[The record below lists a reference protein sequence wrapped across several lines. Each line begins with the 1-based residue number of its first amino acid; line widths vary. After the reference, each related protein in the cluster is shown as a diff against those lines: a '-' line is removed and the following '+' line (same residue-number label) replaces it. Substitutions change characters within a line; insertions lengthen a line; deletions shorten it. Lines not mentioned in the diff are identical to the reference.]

1 MSLTRATLDNGLRI
15 LLKEMRT
22 APLISQWL
30 WVGVGS
36 RDEPGGRTGASHW
49 VEHMLFKGT
58 PRFPAGVLDKA
69 IARYGGYWNAMTY
82 IDWTAYYETMPAE
95 HIGLA
100 LELEADRLQNA
111 AFAPQDVDSERTVII
126 SERQG
131 NENSP
136 LFLLDEAIQNAAF
149 EVHGYHHEVIG
160 DMADLERMTRADLY
174 EHYRAYYAPGNA
186 VLALAGDF
194 DPDEMLARLRPLYE
208 GIPAG
213 PPPPRPVRPE
223 PPPSA
228 ERRLTV
234 EGPGETTFLHASYR
248 APAADS
254 PDFHAFMA
262 LDSLLTGPS
271 NLNFFGGGISNKTSR
286 LYQTLIEGDIAV
298 NIAGGLQATL
308 DPYLYTLHLTL
319 HPERDPAEAEAA
331 LDEQIARA
339 RARAPEAAELARAVK
354 QARALFAYGSESI
367 TNQAFWLGFA
377 ERLGGYGWFEDYL
390 ERLAAVTPED
400 VQRVAAEYLAPERR
414 VLGVYLPTGEPLPEE
429 PPE

>member
-1 MSLTRATLDNGLRI
+1 MSLTRATLDNGLRL
-15 LLKEMRT
+15 LLKEMPT

-36 RDEPGGRTGASHW
+36 RDEPEGRTGASHW

-58 PRFPAGVLDKA
+58 PRFPAGALDKA
-69 IARYGGYWNAMTY
+69 IARHGGTWNAMTY
-82 IDWTAYYETMPAE
+82 IDWTAYYETLPAE

-100 LELEADRLQNA
+100 LELEADRMQHA
-111 AFAPQDVDSERTVII
+111 VFAPEDVDSERTVIL

-136 LFLLDEAIQNAAF
+136 LFRLDEAIQNAAF
-149 EVHGYHHEVIG
+149 EVHGYRHEVIG
-160 DMADLERMTRADLY
+160 ERADLERMTREDLY
-174 EHYRAYYAPGNA
+174 GHYRAHYTPGNA

-194 DPDEMLARLRPLYE
+194 DAGEMLGRLRGIYE

-213 PPPPRPVRPE
+213 TPPPRLQRPE
-223 PPPSA
+223 PPQTA

-234 EGPGETTFLHASYR
+234 EGPGETTFLHACYR

-286 LYQTLIEGDIAV
+286 LYRTLIEGDVAV
-298 NIAGGLQATL
+298 SIAGGVQATL
-308 DPYLYTLHLTL
+308 DPYLYTIHLTL
-319 HPERDPAEAEAA
+319 HPERTPAEAEAA
-331 LDEQIARA
+331 LDEQLARA
-339 RARAPEAAELARAVK
+339 RAAAPEPAELARAVK

-377 ERLGGYGWFEDYL
+377 ETLGGYEWFEDYL

-400 VQRVAAEYLAPERR
+400 VLRVAVETLAPERR
-414 VLGVYLPTGEPLPEE
+414 VLGVYLPTGEPLAEE
-429 PPE
+429 GDG